1 MQPAI
6 KMALRA
12 ARQNSD
18 FLKDQ
23 QARLEPANQTA
34 DVLVRSVQGIEK
46 TIHERSVESLQRAYR
61 DHWIAPAGSIESNG
75 YVQTWHIFPLLGE
88 QNFARGL
95 PEFATAILQK
105 INDRPENLVVLCPLT
120 GEEYAFSRGY
130 GAVLNSRRIR
140 VRNSDHLDQTL
151 LSCNLFT
158 QAQQDAD
165 SNLWLDLTGT
175 LVREGAGLRHT
186 GCAVLD
192 MARVAGG
199 FLDGV
204 ALATEERHEHV
215 MATLISQ
222 ESGALS
228 GDLRGNPLSRKSRE
242 LLIANS
248 PIFREI
254 LKQFQPYRQRLTP
267 SA

>member
-12 ARQNSD
+12 ARQSSD

-23 QARLEPANQTA
+23 YARLEPASQKA
-34 DVLVRSVQGIEK
+34 DALVRSLRAIEN
-46 TIHERSVESLQRAYR
+46 TVYERSVESLQRAYR
-61 DHWIAPAGSIESNG
+61 DHWIAPAGSIESG
-75 YVQTWHIFPLLGE
+75 DYVQTWHIFPILGE

-95 PEFATAILQK
+95 PDFATAILQK

-140 VRNSDHLDQTL
+140 VRNSDHLNQTL
-151 LSCNLFT
+151 LSCNLFSRSHG
-158 QAQQDAD
+158 AD

-199 FLDGV
+199 FLDGIAMV
-204 ALATEERHEHV
+204 SDERHEQV

-254 LKQFQPYRQRLTP
+254 LKQLQPYRQRL
-267 SA
+267 AEG